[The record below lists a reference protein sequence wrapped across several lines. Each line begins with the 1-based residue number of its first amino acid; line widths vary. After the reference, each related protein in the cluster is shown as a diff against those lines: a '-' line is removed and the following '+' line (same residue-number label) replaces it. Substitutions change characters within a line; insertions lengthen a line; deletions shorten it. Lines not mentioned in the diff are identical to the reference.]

1 MREGGKGAKAAHG
14 PADVEIPAPVMG
26 KRGDERERRKIKEGG
41 KSGMHNAHRPAE
53 VDIPAPVM
61 RQMFLISP
69 DLIFSAVAS
78 IETFPLKATS
88 APSLRKMLPI
98 AATTALVLL
107 DQFLSLLTAGFTL
120 WFSMLNFTLL
130 P

>member
-1 MREGGKGAKAAHG
+1 MGGRGARDAQR
-14 PADVEIPAPVMG
+14 PADVEIPAPVM
-26 KRGDERERRKIKEGG
+26 
-41 KSGMHNAHRPAE
+41 
-53 VDIPAPVM
+53 
-61 RQMFLISP
+61 RQIFLISP

-107 DQFLSLLTAGFTL
+107 VQSLSLLTAGFYLVVFDDKLYSPPRRFALGFLSYSIYAHSFCSTL
-120 WFSMLNFTLL
+120 I
-130 P
+130 